1 MEEKKLTKIEL
12 TKECQRLI
20 LSNDYSVMS
29 AKLIGDFIKNNLETS
44 HEYYLKHKE
53 DFDRIQKEAFSKLP
67 KDVRDKLKKE
77 VRNSSQA

>member
-1 MEEKKLTKIEL
+1 MATKKLTKIEL

-53 DFDRIQKEAFSKLP
+53 EFDRIQKEAFEK
-67 KDVRDKLKKE
+67 VKKE
-77 VRNSSQA
+77 EHFSSQP